1 MSRTEPA
8 RATRRS
14 PGAARRVT
22 IAEIAAE
29 AGVSEATVSKVL
41 NGRDE
46 VAPATRALV
55 RELLERRGYRR
66 RGTHRVDRPGRP
78 GRAGLIDLVI
88 SGLDSPW
95 ATELLRGAER
105 EARRHA
111 AAVVVTVADGDL
123 ADGAWL
129 DRVAGRRSDG
139 VLLVLSPPP
148 PAAAR
153 RLAALGTPFVLV
165 DPVGGFDP
173 AVPTV
178 GATNWAGGLAATEHL
193 IGLGHRRIGIVTGP
207 RELVC
212 GQQRLDGYRAAL
224 GRAGIACDPAL
235 VRYGDFRPEGG
246 ARGAAALL
254 DLAEPPTAVFAGSD
268 LQASGVYAE
277 AHRRGLRVP
286 DELSVVGF
294 DDVALCDWV
303 SPRLTTVRQ
312 PLAEM
317 ARVAVRTVLAP
328 PGDGRPGEGPDDTPR
343 IELATSLVVR
353 ASTAPPLRP
362 ARGGS
367 MGRDG
372 GG

>member
-8 RATRRS
+8 RPPAE
-14 PGAARRVT
+14 RRVT

-46 VAPATRALV
+46 VAPATRTRV

-66 RGTHRVDRPGRP
+66 RGPRRADRRGASGRS
-78 GRAGLIDLVI
+78 RLIDLVI
-88 SGLDSPW
+88 SELDSPW
-95 ATELLRGAER
+95 STELLRGTER
-105 EARRHA
+105 EARRHGA
-111 AAVVVTVADGDL
+111 ELVVTVADGGP

-129 DRVAGRRSDG
+129 ERVAGRGSDG

-148 PAAAR
+148 SAAAR

-193 IGLGHRRIGIVTGP
+193 IGLGHRRVGIVTGP
-207 RELVC
+207 PELVC

-224 GRAGIACDPAL
+224 ARAGIAFDPAL
-235 VRYGDFRPEGG
+235 VRHGDFRPEGG

-277 AHRRGLRVP
+277 AHRRGLRLP

-294 DDVALCDWV
+294 DDVALCGWV

-328 PGDGRPGEGPDDTPR
+328 RGDGPDGTPR

-353 ASTAPPLRP
+353 ESTAPPHPPL
-362 ARGGS
+362 RGGS

-372 GG
+372 GGS